1 MIWLVIAFLVSL
13 GALLFAAAGLA
24 HHIWLQ
30 RRKLR
35 RMPMAGPGTA
45 PDPALDPA
53 EETEIEREP

>member
-24 HHIWLQ
+24 YHIWLQ

-35 RMPMAGPGTA
+35 RKFSADAGA
-45 PDPALDPA
+45 AHDPA
-53 EETEIEREP
+53 EEIEVELEP